1 MQQVIKAI
9 DAINRVVGILLA
21 AMLGVMSILIILQVI
36 SRFVINF
43 PLTWSEELSRYLMI
57 YIVFLGAGLA
67 MRHNNLISIE
77 LLPELLSGRKRKV
90 VIILV
95 MIISILF
102 FAILFKQG
110 IDMLGMVKMQS
121 SPGLQLSMSIP
132 YASIPIGSFV
142 LAINSLAVILDQ
154 LSNKQEGEI

>member
-1 MQQVIKAI
+1 MQHVVKAI
-9 DAINRVVGILLA
+9 DAINKVVGILLA

-77 LLPELLSGRKRKV
+77 LLPELLSGNKRKV

-95 MIISILF
+95 MIISIIF

-110 IDMLGMVKMQS
+110 IDMLAMVKMQS
-121 SPGLQLSMSIP
+121 SPGLQLSMAIP

>member
-77 LLPELLSGRKRKV
+77 LLPELLSGNKRRA

-95 MIISILF
+95 MIISIIF

-110 IDMLGMVKMQS
+110 IDILSMVKMQS

>member
-9 DAINRVVGILLA
+9 DSINRVVGILLSL
-21 AMLGVMSILIILQVI
+21 MLGVMSILIILQVI

-77 LLPELLSGRKRKV
+77 LLPESLSGNKRKV

-95 MIISILF
+95 MIISIIF